1 MGAASIQTP
10 FGCVFF
16 IRQERRLRPILIR
29 SPRLAECVHVSLLP
43 APADPRRA
51 GVPARGQRGVDR
63 CWRPPGWLSGPAPS
77 LAEWLENEPA
87 VARNRATGCDPKTYS
102 ARPRAGLRRR
112 ARGSDVGPGC

>member
-29 SPRLAECVHVSLLP
+29 SPQLAECVPVSLLP

-51 GVPARGQRGVDR
+51 GVPAWGQRGVDR
-63 CWRPPGWLSGPAPS
+63 CWRPPGVFPAPAS
-77 LAEWLENEPA
+77 NLAQWLGNEPA
-87 VARNRATGCDPKTYS
+87 VARNRATGCDP
-102 ARPRAGLRRR
+102 
-112 ARGSDVGPGC
+112 